1 LWQFLYDWRFK
12 SPVGIAAPNVSIQ
25 ISIFVECLSVEST
38 DGLKEPCDLYPK
50 TDDLIRY
57 YVSVDHI
64 ILPFVFY

>member
-12 SPVGIAAPNVSIQ
+12 SQIGIAAPNVSIQ

-38 DGLKEPCDLYPK
+38 DGLKEHCDLYPK

-57 YVSVDHI
+57 YVSGDHI